1 MYVFIFMQHPGSHH
15 STMSGRRLRNVVR
28 KTLLDNGFPSNVS
41 VVIAGLSN
49 TYSDY
54 VTTFEEYQVLHV
66 LTEVDQTKVHLRI
79 VYYEYVGSAL

>member
-1 MYVFIFMQHPGSHH
+1 
-15 STMSGRRLRNVVR
+15 MSGRRLRNVVR

-54 VTTFEEYQVLHV
+54 VTTFEEYQVL
-66 LTEVDQTKVHLRI
+66 TEVDQTKVHLCI
-79 VYYEYVGSAL
+79 VYYECIGSAL

>member
-1 MYVFIFMQHPGSHH
+1 MQHPGSHH

-54 VTTFEEYQVLHV
+54 VTTFEEYQVLYIPFWA
-66 LTEVDQTKVHLRI
+66 EIDQINVYLHI
-79 VYYEYVGSAL
+79 VYYEYIGSAL